1 MDGREGGSVKRADE
15 FNHWKKKER
24 HLFLSFANWLNVTA
38 PSASMPPRPPTPEI
52 YKGEG
57 GKKMGRWREVGLW
70 EGRGGGGGLQT
81 QADRQN

>member
-1 MDGREGGSVKRADE
+1 MKRADE

-57 GKKMGRWREVGLW
+57 GKKMA
-70 EGRGGGGGLQT
+70 RGGTLGGPGGRRRSADAGR
-81 QADRQN
+81 QAELNQSNAQRG